1 MRFRKNDKFINMH
14 GITGTIF
21 LQMDFEDGEFG
32 VVFDKGTL
40 DALMVDETESVVAD
54 IDAMFKEIGRV
65 LKQGGRYIIITLLQD
80 QILKKVFSYF
90 PEL

>member
-1 MRFRKNDKFINMH
+1 
-14 GITGTIF
+14 
-21 LQMDFEDGEFG
+21 MDFEDGEFG

>member
-1 MRFRKNDKFINMH
+1 MH